1 VHSVAVRVPD
11 RRDDG
16 VALGL
21 LDDGQG
27 ALVSD
32 PSDSEDGSIRQPTM
46 ADIAAKLGVS
56 RQLVSLVMRDA
67 PGASEE
73 TRRRV
78 RQAAKEL
85 GFSPHV
91 GARSLRRAR
100 SKDIGVIFA
109 PAHSTEPE
117 IVEHIYPAAAERG
130 YDVILSAQTGT
141 RSTEQAVEE
150 LLGHRCAAVIAIGS
164 NLDHAALRDI
174 ADRIPMPLVDVGY
187 GQGNDYYDVV
197 RSSGDK
203 GVAKV
208 VTYLAEI
215 AHRQIVYIDPASMPP
230 AGLRRRGYQR
240 AIKKFGIEPDML
252 AVPGDYT
259 KSDYFEEVGSAAARI
274 LLQRPRLPTA
284 VVAPNDHA
292 AVGLLQVLV
301 RNGVRVPQDVSVTGF
316 DDAPIARLSA
326 IDLTTVRQDP
336 GLMGVAAVEAAARR
350 INDST
355 LEPAQT
361 VIETSLVIRGSTAA
375 PRTRSGRA
383 QLA

>member
-1 VHSVAVRVPD
+1 MGANNDSVDRNVRP
-11 RRDDG
+11 
-16 VALGL
+16 
-21 LDDGQG
+21 
-27 ALVSD
+27 
-32 PSDSEDGSIRQPTM
+32 PTM

-100 SKDIGVIFA
+100 SKDLGVIFA

-117 IVEHIYPAAAERG
+117 IVERIYPAAAARG
-130 YDVILSAQTGT
+130 YDVILSAVTAS
-141 RSTEQAVEE
+141 RSTEQAVQE

-164 NLDHAALRDI
+164 NLNHAALRDI
-174 ADRIPMPLVDVGY
+174 AERIPMPLVDVGF

-203 GVAKV
+203 GIATV
-208 VTYLAEI
+208 VTYLAGI
-215 AHRQIVYIDPASMPP
+215 GHRKIVYVDPVSMPP

-240 AIKKFGIEPDML
+240 AIKKFGIDADVL
-252 AVPGDYT
+252 AMPGDYSE
-259 KSDYFEEVGSAAARI
+259 SDYFEEVGSAAARI

-284 VVAPNDHA
+284 VVAPNDHT

-336 GLMGVAAVEAAARR
+336 GLMGVAAVEAAVRR
-350 INDST
+350 IENSD
-355 LEPAQT
+355 LQPAQA
-361 VIETSLVIRGSTAA
+361 VIETYLVIRGSTAS
-375 PRTRSGRA
+375 PRNPS
-383 QLA
+383 

>member
-1 VHSVAVRVPD
+1 M
-11 RRDDG
+11 
-16 VALGL
+16 
-21 LDDGQG
+21 
-27 ALVSD
+27 
-32 PSDSEDGSIRQPTM
+32 SDSNDSVDGSPRPPTM
-46 ADIAAKLGVS
+46 ADIAARLGVS

-100 SKDIGVIFA
+100 SKDLGVIFA

-117 IVEHIYPAAAERG
+117 IVEHIYSAAAARG
-130 YDVILSAQTGT
+130 YDVILSAETT
-141 RSTEQAVEE
+141 SRSTEQAVEE
-150 LLGHRCAAVIAIGS
+150 ILGHRCAAVIVIGS
-164 NLDHAALRDI
+164 SLNHTALRDV

-203 GVAKV
+203 GIASV

-215 AHRQIVYIDPASMPP
+215 GHRRIAYVDPASMPM

-240 AIKKFGIEPDML
+240 TIKKFDIAADVLTM
-252 AVPGDYT
+252 PGEYSE
-259 KSDYFEEVGSAAARI
+259 SDYFEEAGSAAARI

-284 VVAPNDHA
+284 VVTPNDHT

-336 GLMGVAAVEAAARR
+336 ELMGVAAVEAAVSR
-350 INDST
+350 IKNSE
-355 LEPAQT
+355 LHPAQT
-361 VIETSLVIRGSTAA
+361 VIETVLVIRGSTAA
-375 PRTRSGRA
+375 PRSRSGRA
-383 QLA
+383 RLP

>member
-1 VHSVAVRVPD
+1 MREEHGPD
-11 RRDDG
+11 GGGHR
-16 VALGL
+16 
-21 LDDGQG
+21 
-27 ALVSD
+27 
-32 PSDSEDGSIRQPTM
+32 PPTM

-117 IVEHIYPAAAERG
+117 IVEHIYPAAAAHG
-130 YDVILSAQTGT
+130 YEVILSAQTST
-141 RSTEQAVEE
+141 RTTEDAIDE
-150 LLGHRCAAVIAIGS
+150 LLGHRCAALIAIGS
-164 NLDHAALRDI
+164 TLSHTALCEV

-187 GQGNDYYDVV
+187 GRGNDYYDVV

-203 GVAKV
+203 GMAAV
-208 VTYLAEI
+208 VSYLAEI
-215 AHRQIVYIDPASMPP
+215 GHQAIAYIDPTSMP
-230 AGLRRRGYQR
+230 AAALRRRGYQR
-240 AIKKFGIEPDML
+240 ALKKFGLRDDVLTM
-252 AVPGDYT
+252 PGDY
-259 KSDYFEEVGSAAARI
+259 SAGDYFEEVGSAAARL
-274 LLQRPRLPTA
+274 LLQRPQLPTA
-284 VVAPNDHA
+284 IVAPNDHT
-292 AVGLLQVLV
+292 AVGALQVLV
-301 RNGVRVPQDVSVTGF
+301 RNGVRVPQDVSITGF

-336 GLMGVAAVEAAARR
+336 ALMGVAAVDAAVRR
-350 INDST
+350 IENAGRQPS
-355 LEPAQT
+355 QT
-361 VIETSLVIRGSTAA
+361 VIETSLVIRGSTSA
-375 PRTRSGRA
+375 PARA
-383 QLA
+383 SNRARPA

>member
-1 VHSVAVRVPD
+1 MGNEMSYSV
-11 RRDDG
+11 DG
-16 VALGL
+16 NH
-21 LDDGQG
+21 
-27 ALVSD
+27 
-32 PSDSEDGSIRQPTM
+32 RQPTM

-78 RQAAKEL
+78 RDAAKEL

-100 SKDIGVIFA
+100 SKDLGVIFA

-117 IVEHIYPAAAERG
+117 IVEHIYRAAEQRG
-130 YDVILSAQTGT
+130 FDVILSAQAGT
-141 RSTEQAVEE
+141 HTVEKAVEE
-150 LLGHRCAAVIAIGS
+150 LLGHRCAAIIAIGS
-164 NLDHAALRDI
+164 NLDNASLREI
-174 ADRIPMPLVDVGY
+174 ADRIPMPLVDVGF
-187 GQGNDYYDVV
+187 GQRNDFYDVV

-203 GVAKV
+203 GIAKV
-208 VTYLAEI
+208 VTYLAELG
-215 AHRQIVYIDPASMPP
+215 HQQITYVDPASMPP

-240 AIKKFGIEPDML
+240 VMKRFGL
-252 AVPGDYT
+252 AADVLTMPGDYSE
-259 KSDYFEEVGSAAARI
+259 SDYFEEAGAAAARI
-274 LLQRPRLPTA
+274 LLQRPALPTA

-301 RNGVRVPQDVSVTGF
+301 RNGVRVPQDVSITGF

-336 GLMGVAAVEAAARR
+336 GLMGVAAVDAAVRR
-350 INDST
+350 IEDHDAP
-355 LEPAQT
+355 PAQV
-361 VIETSLVIRGSTAA
+361 VIETSLVIRGSTSA
-375 PRTRSGRA
+375 PRTRSRSRKPA
-383 QLA
+383 